1 LPIGHFDLVFCL
13 VRSPDI
19 AYQNKTAV
27 HNRLFKVAAEAT
39 LTIAVDSKHA
49 IEAAARHPA
58 CTMLPKSSLPSSNR
72 TPIHGLQSAVDMM
85 DNTKDWRRR
94 LPAKIFHQP
103 ISHVL
108 FEHFSLS
115 EAFIMVSQIRRLTSQ
130 HRIFVLQ
137 CAQTISQV
145 NCARKVFVRGVSAPV
160 SAEPHFKRG
169 LIHGWH
175 PPLAGDD

>member
-72 TPIHGLQSAVDMM
+72 TPIHGLALTGPLGQSAVDMM
-85 DNTKDWRRR
+85 DNTKDS
-94 LPAKIFHQP
+94 PPCPQP
-103 ISHVL
+103 
-108 FEHFSLS
+108 
-115 EAFIMVSQIRRLTSQ
+115 
-130 HRIFVLQ
+130 
-137 CAQTISQV
+137 
-145 NCARKVFVRGVSAPV
+145 
-160 SAEPHFKRG
+160 
-169 LIHGWH
+169 HG
-175 PPLAGDD
+175 AGDYPLKSSTNPSLMCFSSIFLFRRPSLW